1 VLARRTELQ
10 ALMAKFEF
18 ASCVLFGNDAAL
30 GHAGRTG
37 VMFRASGSTPPD
49 EALLAQIEAL
59 LDLHGP
65 DALRYADPKRGQR
78 RVVRLQRSTVNAKL
92 EGFLLSG
99 DTQARDWMAA
109 LLREE
114 QPAQN
119 YGRALLAGGAKPPLP
134 VLSKGKNVSDTA
146 ITDTLS
152 HCTGSE
158 AERLGQLQKALSC
171 GTNCGSC
178 IPQLQRMVKATPFAA
193 VPVGA

>member
-1 VLARRTELQ
+1 
-10 ALMAKFEF
+10 
-18 ASCVLFGNDAAL
+18 
-30 GHAGRTG
+30 
-37 VMFRASGSTPPD
+37 
-49 EALLAQIEAL
+49 
-59 LDLHGP
+59 
-65 DALRYADPKRGQR
+65 
-78 RVVRLQRSTVNAKL
+78 VVRLQRSTVNAKL

-119 YGRALLAGGAKPPLP
+119 YGRALLAGGANPPLP
-134 VLSKGKNVSDTA
+134 VLSRGKTVCTCFNVSDIA
-146 ITDTLS
+146 ISDTLS

-158 AERLGQLQKALSC
+158 AERLGQLQKALNC